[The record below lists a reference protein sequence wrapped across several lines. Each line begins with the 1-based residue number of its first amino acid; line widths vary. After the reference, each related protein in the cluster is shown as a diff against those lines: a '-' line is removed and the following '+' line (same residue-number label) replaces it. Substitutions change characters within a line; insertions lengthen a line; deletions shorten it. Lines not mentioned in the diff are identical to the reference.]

1 MINLFSKWILFIN
14 CKIRIYE
21 VLLLKLYFKA
31 IVVRIFFDTSNFGS
45 CNYVYFYEMVHEW
58 TEALKNELAEIN
70 QQAHFV
76 FLYVA

>member
-1 MINLFSKWILFIN
+1 MNSIALIGERYGCVFGD
-14 CKIRIYE
+14 YG
-21 VLLLKLYFKA
+21 
-31 IVVRIFFDTSNFGS
+31 VVRLFFDSSNFWS
-45 CNYVYFYEMVHEW
+45 CRDVYFYEMVHEW